1 MLQLIAYNQ
10 TNNSEYYLDIDSTE
24 NISLNFAV
32 SEIKD
37 FSSRKSSRSD
47 SFSLAFTEKNN
58 QFFTHFYN
66 INAATGDFDIY
77 KRTKCEIRVDSLPQI
92 KGYLYINS
100 INLTTKRF
108 EVTVIGE
115 VGNLKD
121 ELAEKKLFD
130 LDSNWM
136 DSFTHQLTK
145 DNIVN
150 SWDFNLSYNN
160 TPADQ
165 DGIVYPFINYGI
177 DNRVWTLGGSNS
189 ISSSSTPIQPYEFK
203 PAFKVKTLFERILAE
218 AGYSYDSDFLDNN
231 DFDFDKIYMN
241 LASEYDLVK
250 YTPPNYGFKAEMS
263 TRQQIV
269 TNDPNFAIVEYNTEI
284 YDIASAYNNTSYY
297 YAAPIDGT
305 YQFKISLNVEF
316 TRDDASGQ
324 TDAFY
329 TVFCYVDGVQ
339 IGGLG
344 SSLLA
349 PASDGEKLT
358 ENFTGYFTVNAT
370 ATDQID
376 VRIQAADSNTGLAV
390 NTFYVNP
397 TEGSF
402 TSFFQ
407 LVRQPNQPNGSNIL
421 LSDNLP
427 NIRQTDFLKAIFE
440 HFNMFVEP
448 KQDNPTELLIEP
460 YPDYMDRGQIVD
472 WTDKLDLSKEV
483 QIIPTTD
490 FRNKTL
496 KFRWQEGKTYN
507 AKYAQDIREKNYG
520 EYIRE
525 DDSDLTEG
533 EFQNYTV
540 FAEPTN
546 RLINTQGTTAIW
558 EICVMDL
565 SSRDSNANIVP
576 SKDKPRIFYFK
587 KKNLDGGKQYY
598 IFDENTATSDA
609 VSAYGYAGH
618 YSDVPV
624 TTGVF
629 NLNWSSQSPIY
640 NYNIWVDTPTK
651 LNPFLQYWNSYY
663 NEIYSQEAR
672 LLKAKFYLTSTDIHN
687 LRFNNKIFIKDTFY
701 RINSITNYK
710 PNSKDSCD
718 VELIKI
724 FEAKVGLGNTCD
736 LTISEFLDT
745 GLITFVDGTGTSAS
759 ATKDCCEGYGY
770 FWYAG
775 ENGGCYWKQILATNG
790 DVFEPEPNDGPEG

>member
-47 SFSLAFTEKNN
+47 SFSLPFTEKNN

-66 INAATGDFDIY
+66 INASTGDFDIY

-130 LDSNWM
+130 LDSDWM

-241 LASEYDLVK
+241 LASEYEIVK
-250 YTPPNYGFKAEMS
+250 YTSLNNGFKAEKLNNQLIS
-263 TRQQIV
+263 TTSAV
-269 TNDPNFAIVEYNTEI
+269 TISLTTEI
-284 YDIASAYNNTSYY
+284 YDPNNNYTNAVSTYT
-297 YAAPIDGT
+297 APVDGT
-305 YQFKISLNVEF
+305 YVFGALIFVNF
-316 TRDDASGQ
+316 TRNDGAGE
-324 TDAFY
+324 TTAKYKFY
-329 TVFCYVDGVQ
+329 
-339 IGGLG
+339 
-344 SSLLA
+344 LA
-349 PASDGEKLT
+349 VNGTTAWTSQDYFLQSASDGQTSVTSQTIFIPVNLLT
-358 ENFTGYFTVNAT
+358 NDNVTLLITAVN
-370 ATDQID
+370 
-376 VRIQAADSNTGLAV
+376 NTGDTALTDFNVINAPLD
-390 NTFYVNP
+390 NSYWILL
-397 TEGSF
+397 
-402 TSFFQ
+402 Q
-407 LVRQPNQPNGSNIL
+407 QPNVPTQSNIY

-427 NIRQTDFLKAIFE
+427 DIKQVDFLKAIFE

-525 DDSDLTEG
+525 DDSDLTQG
-533 EFQNYTV
+533 EFQNFTV

-546 RLINTQGTTAIW
+546 RLLNTQGTTQIYQ
-558 EICVMDL
+558 ICVMDL
-565 SSRDSNANIVP
+565 SARDQNGNVVP

-587 KKNLDGGKQYY
+587 KKDLDSSTQYY
-598 IFDENTATSDA
+598 IFDDNTGIADA
-609 VSAYGYAGH
+609 VTAYGYAGH

-672 LLKAKFYLTSTDIHN
+672 ILKAKFYLTSTDIHN

-790 DVFEPEPNDGPEG
+790 DVFEPEPNDRPEG